1 MSLFFWLLLGDTRN
15 LVPITPYERLRSWSL
30 EVFSKENLCPFPF
43 PFPNTTNTTLY
54 TGLVW
59 IWMWLPFKKQEIMR
73 ESLRSFVYGLASNWK
88 HCKWTKVIN
97 KALKESY
104 FRRESSPSLF
114 LQYAR
119 ESSPICRCAFSS
131 PQSLGI
137 NGFGCLSISDQL
149 FL

>member
-30 EVFSKENLCPFPF
+30 EVFSKENLCPF

-104 FRRESSPSLF
+104 FRRESSPLYSCNMRENRAPFVDVPF
-114 LQYAR
+114 LHHNLLA
-119 ESSPICRCAFSS
+119 SMA
-131 PQSLGI
+131 LGA
-137 NGFGCLSISDQL
+137 CP
-149 FL
+149 